1 MDAVAA
7 SGSQS
12 NVAPPPPA
20 AIVTAVVINPMA
32 ATLVG
37 GSSQQFSAA
46 VLGQNSP
53 SQGGIWSC
61 TFGAIDT
68 SGLFTAPAT
77 TPGHQYGKVTFTSD
91 ADSSKSASAD
101 IAIPGSS
108 PPVQSGIFQSRRR
121 GSRRVQRFS

>member
-12 NVAPPPPA
+12 NVAPPPA
-20 AIVTAVVINPMA
+20 AVITAVVINPMA

-53 SQGGIWSC
+53 SQGGTWSC
-61 TFGAIDT
+61 SFGTVDT

-77 TPGHQYGKVTFTSD
+77 TPGHQYGKVTFTSA

-108 PPVQSGIFQSRRR
+108 PPVQSGIFQCRRR
-121 GSRRVQRFS
+121 GARRVQRFS